1 MRSRFIVFAVAV
13 IGIAGVGAAN
23 AADGPVRHGLVHGPY
38 SPYGVRSGAVIVY
51 DNQPGVLVRAYW
63 YPPWNNR
70 HYFPSEGR
78 RPRVGRLEHM
88 PARRLTMA
96 EDYFRYWSTS
106 SIMIPETPRYRPRNF
121 APPSAEPLP
130 PLPPLPPAQ
139 PLPPLPPPRQP

>member
-1 MRSRFIVFAVAV
+1 MRSHFTVFVVAV
-13 IGIAGVGAAN
+13 IGIAGVAAAN
-23 AADGPVRHGLVHGPY
+23 AADAPAGRGLARGY
-38 SPYGVRSGAVIVY
+38 FSPYGVRSEAVIVY

-121 APPSAEPLP
+121 APSLAEPLP
-130 PLPPLPPAQ
+130 PLPPAQ
-139 PLPPLPPPRQP
+139 TFPPLPPPRP